1 MDHFDRPRNQISH
14 SSVSSFHSSTNYQ
27 PDLPRVPLIQDTSQ
41 QEEKNDANIN
51 ALFMKGPKRKR
62 LAKVLPFQQLTF
74 TDLTTPRRLAMLAI
88 GASVDVM
95 APVRL

>member
-27 PDLPRVPLIQDTSQ
+27 PDLPRVPLIHD
-41 QEEKNDANIN
+41 QEEKNDAN

-62 LAKVLPFQQLTF
+62 LAKVLPSQQLTL
-74 TDLTTPRRLAMLAI
+74 TNLTTPPRLVMLAI